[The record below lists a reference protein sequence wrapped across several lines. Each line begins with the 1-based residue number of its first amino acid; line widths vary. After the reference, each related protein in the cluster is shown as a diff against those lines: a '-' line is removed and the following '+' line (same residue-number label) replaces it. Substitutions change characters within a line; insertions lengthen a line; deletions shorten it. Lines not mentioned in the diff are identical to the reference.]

1 MDIPW
6 RRVAAAPRPRC
17 GYSAETGARLRYRH
31 YVLGH
36 KHIPCDTA
44 DIYRKMI
51 SVRPHVSPA
60 YEDILR
66 GYEKYLK
73 AGRR

>member
-1 MDIPW
+1 MF
-6 RRVAAAPRPRC
+6 
-17 GYSAETGARLRYRH
+17 LYRH

-36 KHIPCDTA
+36 TSVPCDTA
-44 DIYRKMI
+44 DIYRKMQ

-66 GYEKYLK
+66 GYEAYVKQK
-73 AGRR
+73 ASRRG